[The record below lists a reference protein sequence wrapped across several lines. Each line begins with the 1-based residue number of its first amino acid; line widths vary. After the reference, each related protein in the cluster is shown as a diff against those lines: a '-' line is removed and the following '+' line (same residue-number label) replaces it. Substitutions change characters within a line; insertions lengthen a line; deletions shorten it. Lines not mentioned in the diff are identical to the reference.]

1 MFARHEF
8 EPIRVCSIQ
17 GDYANL
23 QWVPPC
29 SSAVWPTHPVHS
41 CRASA
46 GEIERLNNLAP
57 AALASGTTK
66 ATWPSATAD
75 YGTAVPD
82 TGDNGQTTETGG
94 PWPREAAGHMG
105 KCPGSVAIV
114 IQRNSV
120 NSETPAKPLAPL
132 VDSHIEGRIPAA
144 PASRSLPD
152 PPFRTVY
159 LRPPAALSNFRPVRR
174 DQDQAGVRT
183 SEFRLSRAL
192 PTA

>member
-1 MFARHEF
+1 MCRTYRFAERRSTVDEQLFELVRAKDYIVLTSNVDEMFARHGF

-132 VDSHIEGRIPAA
+132 VDPHIEGRIPAA
-144 PASRSLPD
+144 PDEPQ
-152 PPFRTVY
+152 
-159 LRPPAALSNFRPVRR
+159 PA
-174 DQDQAGVRT
+174 
-183 SEFRLSRAL
+183 
-192 PTA
+192 